1 MVAKALRESQ
11 CVLKPGPEG
20 VVPFPLQSVE
30 HGSEPLN
37 DLPIEIPT
45 SGTVGLYRG
54 SWGMVSRA
62 QWHRLGSLLG
72 TMCSVN
78 LGPWGKA
85 LPILVTASHTMSTM
99 TGSEPFELFTQAR
112 LHARRFMC
120 MYVCW

>member
-1 MVAKALRESQ
+1 MVL
-11 CVLKPGPEG
+11 
-20 VVPFPLQSVE
+20 FPLQSME

-37 DLPIEIPT
+37 DLPTEIPT
-45 SGTVGLYRG
+45 SGTVGLYRV

-72 TMCSVN
+72 TMCYVN
-78 LGPWGKA
+78 LGTRGKV

-99 TGSEPFELFTQAR
+99 TGSEPFELFTRAS

-120 MYVCW
+120 MYVGETQGTRN